1 VQKYPLFIL
10 SVLIQKGGYTVA
22 GAANGRDP
30 EKTKKKKLISMS
42 RQKGESNFLA
52 LKVPSDEN

>member
-1 VQKYPLFIL
+1 M
-10 SVLIQKGGYTVA
+10 LIQKGGYTVA